1 MFTVNVKSTVRS
13 CIEETVQTVYKLCK
27 TVILEPN
34 VSHLFPANKY
44 VKYKNE
50 NVKFE

>member
-34 VSHLFPANKY
+34 VSHLFPANQY